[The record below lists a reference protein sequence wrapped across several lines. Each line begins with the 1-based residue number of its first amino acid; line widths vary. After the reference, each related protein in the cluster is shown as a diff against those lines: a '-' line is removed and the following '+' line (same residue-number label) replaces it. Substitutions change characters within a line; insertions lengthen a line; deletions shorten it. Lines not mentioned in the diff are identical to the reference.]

1 MDTKS
6 REQLKA
12 TERTRVK
19 RFPGR
24 GHYDR
29 ATINQI
35 LDAAPLAHIAFD
47 NNGPAILPMV
57 FWRIDDHVYFH
68 GSKRNRMF
76 AALSASKQC
85 CLVASLIDGFVLAR
99 AALHHSV
106 NYRSVVIYGEAE
118 EVTDDDAKLN
128 AMKRL
133 IGRFYPGRWEQIR
146 PPSPEE
152 FESLR
157 VFRLPIQEASAKIRT
172 GFPVPYEED
181 FGIPVWAGIIP
192 VGFKLGQPEL
202 DPHSR
207 PDTPTQ
213 DLGHLATMLGAS
225 VES

>member
-1 MDTKS
+1 METKS
-6 REQLKA
+6 AEQPKPSG
-12 TERTRVK
+12 RTRVK
-19 RFPGR
+19 RFPLR

-29 ATINQI
+29 VTINQI

-47 NNGPAILPMV
+47 NQGPAILPMV
-57 FWRIDDHVYFH
+57 FWRIEDHVYFH

-76 AALSASKQC
+76 AALRASKQC

-118 EVTDDDAKLN
+118 EITDDDAKLN
-128 AMKRL
+128 AMKGL

-152 FESLR
+152 FDSLTA
-157 VFRLPIQEASAKIRT
+157 FRLPIEEASAKIRT

-181 FGIPVWAGIIP
+181 FGIPVWAGVIP
-192 VGFKLGQPEL
+192 VAPKLGQPQL
-202 DPHSR
+202 DPHSP
-207 PDTPTQ
+207 PDTPPQ
-213 DLGHLATMLGAS
+213 DLTHLAKMLGAS
-225 VES
+225 LES